1 MCGAGRLSG
10 GHSSSGAQ
18 SKSLGQFTL
27 NENDTAAS
35 IGSNPGGD
43 IADRGGRHQL
53 QGVGRKVA
61 AAIGLAA

>member
-10 GHSSSGAQ
+10 AHSSSGAQ

-35 IGSNPGGD
+35 IGSNPGGASLTA
-43 IADRGGRHQL
+43 ADVTSCR
-53 QGVGRKVA
+53 V
-61 AAIGLAA
+61 